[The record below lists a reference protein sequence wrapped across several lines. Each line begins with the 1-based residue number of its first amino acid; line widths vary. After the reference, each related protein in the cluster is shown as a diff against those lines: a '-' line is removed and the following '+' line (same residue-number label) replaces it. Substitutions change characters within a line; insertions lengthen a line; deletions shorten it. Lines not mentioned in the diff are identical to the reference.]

1 MEKTSF
7 FKLSMIGS
15 TIYLFLSLL
24 QIILYRSCQP
34 DIGFSQELF
43 WDYLN
48 SISLL
53 DSFFLSQFFEALWI
67 FGLLTLFLHFNN
79 IYLVNIHNVLLLM
92 LLILM
97 YSGIT
102 FCIWRSI
109 DTYIDE
115 LSSSSLRVLCDSAF
129 IFLHYIFYS
138 LLLYYLV
145 ELSKKIFFKNRQ
157 AFCLTSENSSLIH
170 AILFLAFICPILYSG
185 FRIIE
190 NLIMFFGH
198 GSVNLD
204 LKFTFIL
211 FILFCM
217 RVSKKNFMIS
227 FDEIQYARLFK
238 SVFVSSVLLLVNVL
252 ICLLLRGESRSFYFD
267 YSSLILD
274 YVKLFF
280 LVVFFLLLTYL
291 IFNKVTKYY
300 FLKFDNKK

>member
-24 QIILYRSCQP
+24 LIILYRSCQP

-43 WDYLN
+43 WYYLN
-48 SISLL
+48 SVSLL
-53 DSFFLSQFFEALWI
+53 DSFFLYQFFEALWL

-92 LLILM
+92 LLILA

-102 FCIWRSI
+102 FCIWCTI

-115 LSSSSLRVLCDSAF
+115 LSSLSQRILCYSAF

-138 LLLYYLV
+138 LLLYYLI
-145 ELSKKIFFKNRQ
+145 ELSKKFFLKHQQ
-157 AFCLTSENSSLIH
+157 AFCLTPQNSSLIH
-170 AILFLAFICPILYSG
+170 AILFLAFICPIFFSG
-185 FRIIE
+185 FEIIE
-190 NLIMFFGH
+190 VFYDL
-198 GSVNLD
+198 SVNPN
-204 LKFTFIL
+204 LKFTFVL

-238 SVFVSSVLLLVNVL
+238 SVFVSSVLLLLNVL
-252 ICLLLRGESRSFYFD
+252 IFLLLRGKSRSFYFD

-274 YVKLFF
+274 YIKLFF

>member
-1 MEKTSF
+1 
-7 FKLSMIGS
+7 L
-15 TIYLFLSLL
+15 
-24 QIILYRSCQP
+24 
-34 DIGFSQELF
+34 
-43 WDYLN
+43 
-48 SISLL
+48 
-53 DSFFLSQFFEALWI
+53 
-67 FGLLTLFLHFNN
+67 
-79 IYLVNIHNVLLLM
+79 
-92 LLILM
+92 LLILA

-145 ELSKKIFFKNRQ
+145 ELSKKYFLKNRQ

-170 AILFLAFICPILYSG
+170 AILFLAFICPILCSG
-185 FRIIE
+185 FEIIE
-190 NLIMFFGH
+190 NLIEVFCH
-198 GSVNLD
+198 KSVNPN
-204 LKFTFIL
+204 LKFTFVL

-238 SVFVSSVLLLVNVL
+238 SVFVSSVLLLLNVL

-280 LVVFFLLLTYL
+280 LVVFFLLLTFL

>member
-1 MEKTSF
+1 MEKASF

-15 TIYLFLSLL
+15 TIYLFLSFLL
-24 QIILYRSCQP
+24 IIFYCSCLP

-48 SISLL
+48 SVSLL
-53 DSFFLSQFFEALWI
+53 DSFFLYQFFEVLWL
-67 FGLLTLFLHFNN
+67 FGVLTLFLHFNN
-79 IYLVNIHNVLLLM
+79 IYLVNLHNVLLLM

-102 FCIWRSI
+102 FCIWCFI

-115 LSSSSLRVLCDSAF
+115 LSSLSQRILCYSAF

-138 LLLYYLV
+138 LLLYYLI
-145 ELSKKIFFKNRQ
+145 ELSKKFFLKHRQ
-157 AFCLTSENSSLIH
+157 AFRLTPQNSSLIH
-170 AILFLAFICPILYSG
+170 AILFLAFICPIFFSG
-185 FRIIE
+185 FEIIE
-190 NLIMFFGH
+190 VFYDL
-198 GSVNLD
+198 SVNPN
-204 LKFTFIL
+204 LKFTFVL

-238 SVFVSSVLLLVNVL
+238 SVFVSSVLLLLNVL
-252 ICLLLRGESRSFYFD
+252 IFLILRGKSRSFYFD

-274 YVKLFF
+274 YNKLFF

>member
-1 MEKTSF
+1 
-7 FKLSMIGS
+7 
-15 TIYLFLSLL
+15 
-24 QIILYRSCQP
+24 
-34 DIGFSQELF
+34 
-43 WDYLN
+43 
-48 SISLL
+48 
-53 DSFFLSQFFEALWI
+53 
-67 FGLLTLFLHFNN
+67 
-79 IYLVNIHNVLLLM
+79 
-92 LLILM
+92 
-97 YSGIT
+97 
-102 FCIWRSI
+102 
-109 DTYIDE
+109 
-115 LSSSSLRVLCDSAF
+115 
-129 IFLHYIFYS
+129 
-138 LLLYYLV
+138 
-145 ELSKKIFFKNRQ
+145 
-157 AFCLTSENSSLIH
+157 
-170 AILFLAFICPILYSG
+170 
-185 FRIIE
+185 
-190 NLIMFFGH
+190 MFFGH

>member
-1 MEKTSF
+1 MEKASF

-15 TIYLFLSLL
+15 TIYLFLSFLL
-24 QIILYRSCQP
+24 IIFYCSYLP

-48 SISLL
+48 SVSLL
-53 DSFFLSQFFEALWI
+53 DSFFLYQFFEVLWL
-67 FGLLTLFLHFNN
+67 FGVLTLFLHFNN
-79 IYLVNIHNVLLLM
+79 IYLVNLHNVLLLM

-102 FCIWRSI
+102 FCIWCFI

-115 LSSSSLRVLCDSAF
+115 LSSLSQRILCYSAF

-138 LLLYYLV
+138 LLLYYLI
-145 ELSKKIFFKNRQ
+145 ELSKKFFLKHRQ
-157 AFCLTSENSSLIH
+157 AFRLTPQNSSLIH

-185 FRIIE
+185 FEIIE
-190 NLIMFFGH
+190 NLIMVLGH
-198 GSVNLD
+198 GSVNRD

-238 SVFVSSVLLLVNVL
+238 SVFISSVLLLLNVL
-252 ICLLLRGESRSFYFD
+252 IFLLLRGKSRSFYFD

-274 YVKLFF
+274 YIKLFF

>member
-1 MEKTSF
+1 MEKMSF

-24 QIILYRSCQP
+24 LIILYRSCQP

-43 WDYLN
+43 WHYLN
-48 SISLL
+48 SVSLL
-53 DSFFLSQFFEALWI
+53 DSFFLYQFFEALWL

-79 IYLVNIHNVLLLM
+79 IYLVNKHNVLLLL
-92 LLILM
+92 LLILV

-109 DTYIDE
+109 ETYIDE
-115 LSSSSLRVLCDSAF
+115 LSSSSQSVLCYSAF

-138 LLLYYLV
+138 LLLYYLI
-145 ELSKKIFFKNRQ
+145 ELSKKFFLKHRQ
-157 AFCLTSENSSLIH
+157 AFRLTPQNSSLIH
-170 AILFLAFICPILYSG
+170 AILFLAFICPIFFSG
-185 FRIIE
+185 FEIIE
-190 NLIMFFGH
+190 VFYDL
-198 GSVNLD
+198 SVNPN
-204 LKFTFIL
+204 LKFTFVL

-238 SVFVSSVLLLVNVL
+238 SVFVSSVLLLLNVL

>member
-1 MEKTSF
+1 MEKASF

-15 TIYLFLSLL
+15 TIYLFLSFLL
-24 QIILYRSCQP
+24 IIFYCSCLP
-34 DIGFSQELF
+34 DTGFSQELF

-48 SISLL
+48 SVSLL
-53 DSFFLSQFFEALWI
+53 DSFFLYQFFEVLWL
-67 FGLLTLFLHFNN
+67 FGVLTLFLHFNN
-79 IYLVNIHNVLLLM
+79 IYLVNLHNVLLLM

-102 FCIWRSI
+102 FCIWCFI

-115 LSSSSLRVLCDSAF
+115 LSSLSQRILCYSAF

-138 LLLYYLV
+138 LLLYYLI
-145 ELSKKIFFKNRQ
+145 ELSKKFFLKHRQ
-157 AFCLTSENSSLIH
+157 AFRLTPQNSSLIH
-170 AILFLAFICPILYSG
+170 AILFLAFICPIFFSG
-185 FRIIE
+185 FEIIE
-190 NLIMFFGH
+190 VFYDL
-198 GSVNLD
+198 SVNPN
-204 LKFTFIL
+204 LKFTFVL

-238 SVFVSSVLLLVNVL
+238 SVFISSVLLLLNVL
-252 ICLLLRGESRSFYFD
+252 IFLLLRGKSRSFYFD

-274 YVKLFF
+274 YIKLFF

-291 IFNKVTKYY
+291 IFNKVTKHY

>member
-1 MEKTSF
+1 MEKASF

-15 TIYLFLSLL
+15 TIYLFLSFLL
-24 QIILYRSCQP
+24 IIFYCSCLP

-48 SISLL
+48 SVSLL
-53 DSFFLSQFFEALWI
+53 DSFFLYQFFEVLWL
-67 FGLLTLFLHFNN
+67 FGVLTLFLHFNN
-79 IYLVNIHNVLLLM
+79 IYLVNLHNVLLLM

-102 FCIWRSI
+102 FCIWCFI

-115 LSSSSLRVLCDSAF
+115 LSSLSQRILCYSAF

-138 LLLYYLV
+138 LLLYYLI
-145 ELSKKIFFKNRQ
+145 ELSKKFFLKHRQ
-157 AFCLTSENSSLIH
+157 AFRLTPQNSSLIH
-170 AILFLAFICPILYSG
+170 AILFLAFICPIFFSG
-185 FRIIE
+185 FEIIE
-190 NLIMFFGH
+190 VFYDL
-198 GSVNLD
+198 SVNPN
-204 LKFTFIL
+204 LKFTFVL

-238 SVFVSSVLLLVNVL
+238 SVFVSSVLLLLNVL
-252 ICLLLRGESRSFYFD
+252 IFLLLRGKSRSFYFD

-274 YVKLFF
+274 YNKLFF

>member
-1 MEKTSF
+1 MEKASF

-15 TIYLFLSLL
+15 TIYLFLSFLL
-24 QIILYRSCQP
+24 IILYRSWLP

-48 SISLL
+48 SVSLL
-53 DSFFLSQFFEALWI
+53 DSFFLYQFFEVLWL
-67 FGLLTLFLHFNN
+67 FGVLTLFLHFNN
-79 IYLVNIHNVLLLM
+79 IYLVNLHNILLLM

-102 FCIWRSI
+102 FCIWCFI

-115 LSSSSLRVLCDSAF
+115 LSSLSQRILCYSAF

-138 LLLYYLV
+138 LLLYYLI
-145 ELSKKIFFKNRQ
+145 ELSKKFFLKHRQ
-157 AFCLTSENSSLIH
+157 AFRLTPQNSSLIH
-170 AILFLAFICPILYSG
+170 AILFLAFICPIFFSG
-185 FRIIE
+185 FEIIE
-190 NLIMFFGH
+190 VFYDL
-198 GSVNLD
+198 SVNPN
-204 LKFTFIL
+204 LKFTFVL

-238 SVFVSSVLLLVNVL
+238 SVFVSSVLLLLNVL
-252 ICLLLRGESRSFYFD
+252 IFLLLRGKSRSFYFD

-274 YVKLFF
+274 YIKLFF

>member
-1 MEKTSF
+1 MEKASF

-15 TIYLFLSLL
+15 TIYLFLSFLL
-24 QIILYRSCQP
+24 IIFYCSWLP

-48 SISLL
+48 SVSLL
-53 DSFFLSQFFEALWI
+53 DSFFLYQFFEVLWL
-67 FGLLTLFLHFNN
+67 FGVLTLFLHFNN
-79 IYLVNIHNVLLLM
+79 IYLVNLHNVLLLM

-102 FCIWRSI
+102 FCIWCFI

-115 LSSSSLRVLCDSAF
+115 LSSLSQRILCYSAF

-138 LLLYYLV
+138 LLLYYLI
-145 ELSKKIFFKNRQ
+145 ELSKKFFLKHRQ
-157 AFCLTSENSSLIH
+157 AFRLTPQNSSLIH
-170 AILFLAFICPILYSG
+170 AILFLAFICPIFFSG
-185 FRIIE
+185 FEIIE
-190 NLIMFFGH
+190 VFYDL
-198 GSVNLD
+198 SVNPN
-204 LKFTFIL
+204 LKFTFVL

-238 SVFVSSVLLLVNVL
+238 SVFISSVLLLLNVL
-252 ICLLLRGESRSFYFD
+252 ICLLLRGKSRSFYFD

-274 YVKLFF
+274 YIKLFF

>member
-1 MEKTSF
+1 
-7 FKLSMIGS
+7 MIGS
-15 TIYLFLSLL
+15 TIYLFLSFLL
-24 QIILYRSCQP
+24 IILYRSCLP

-43 WDYLN
+43 WEN
-48 SISLL
+48 L
-53 DSFFLSQFFEALWI
+53 DSTSLDSLFLSHFFEALWL

-79 IYLVNIHNVLLLM
+79 IYLVNIHNVLLLL
-92 LLILM
+92 LLILA

-145 ELSKKIFFKNRQ
+145 ELSKKNFFKNRQ
-157 AFCLTSENSSLIH
+157 AFCLTPQNSSLIH

>member
-1 MEKTSF
+1 MEKASF

-15 TIYLFLSLL
+15 TIYLFLSFLL
-24 QIILYRSCQP
+24 IIFYCSCLP

-48 SISLL
+48 SVSLL
-53 DSFFLSQFFEALWI
+53 DSFFLYQFFEVLWL
-67 FGLLTLFLHFNN
+67 FGLLTLFLHVNN
-79 IYLVNIHNVLLLM
+79 IYLVNLHNILLLM

-102 FCIWRSI
+102 FCIWCFI

-115 LSSSSLRVLCDSAF
+115 LSSLSQRILCYSAF

-138 LLLYYLV
+138 LLLYYLI
-145 ELSKKIFFKNRQ
+145 ELSKKFFLKHRQ
-157 AFCLTSENSSLIH
+157 AFRLTPQNSSLIH
-170 AILFLAFICPILYSG
+170 AILFLAFICPIFFSG
-185 FRIIE
+185 FEIIE
-190 NLIMFFGH
+190 VFYDL
-198 GSVNLD
+198 SVNPN
-204 LKFTFIL
+204 LKFTFVL

-238 SVFVSSVLLLVNVL
+238 SVFVSSVLLLLNVL
-252 ICLLLRGESRSFYFD
+252 IFLLLRGKSRSFYFD

-274 YVKLFF
+274 YIKLFF

-300 FLKFDNKK
+300 FLKFDNNK

>member
-102 FCIWRSI
+102 FCIWCFI

-115 LSSSSLRVLCDSAF
+115 LSSLSQRILCYSAF

-138 LLLYYLV
+138 LLLYYLI
-145 ELSKKIFFKNRQ
+145 ELSKKFFLKHRQ
-157 AFCLTSENSSLIH
+157 AFCLTSQNSSLIH
-170 AILFLAFICPILYSG
+170 AILFLAFICPIFFSG
-185 FRIIE
+185 FEIIE
-190 NLIMFFGH
+190 VFYDL
-198 GSVNLD
+198 SVNPN
-204 LKFTFIL
+204 LKFTFVL

-227 FDEIQYARLFK
+227 FDEIQYVRLFK
-238 SVFVSSVLLLVNVL
+238 SVFVSSVLLLLNVL
-252 ICLLLRGESRSFYFD
+252 IFLLLRGKSRSFYFD
-267 YSSLILD
+267 YYSLILD
-274 YVKLFF
+274 YVKLLF

>member
-1 MEKTSF
+1 
-7 FKLSMIGS
+7 MIGS
-15 TIYLFLSLL
+15 TIYLFLSFLL
-24 QIILYRSCQP
+24 IILYRSCLP

-43 WDYLN
+43 WEN
-48 SISLL
+48 L
-53 DSFFLSQFFEALWI
+53 DSTSLDSLFLSHFFEALWL

-79 IYLVNIHNVLLLM
+79 IYLVNIHNVLLLL
-92 LLILM
+92 LLILA

-115 LSSSSLRVLCDSAF
+115 LSYSSLRVLCDSAF

-145 ELSKKIFFKNRQ
+145 ELSKKFFFKNRQ
-157 AFCLTSENSSLIH
+157 ASCLTSENSSLIH

-280 LVVFFLLLTYL
+280 
-291 IFNKVTKYY
+291 
-300 FLKFDNKK
+300 

>member
-1 MEKTSF
+1 MEKASF

-15 TIYLFLSLL
+15 TIYLFLSFLL
-24 QIILYRSCQP
+24 IIFYCSYLP

-48 SISLL
+48 SVSLL
-53 DSFFLSQFFEALWI
+53 DSFFLYQFFEVLWL
-67 FGLLTLFLHFNN
+67 FGVLTLFLHFNN
-79 IYLVNIHNVLLLM
+79 IYLVNLHNILLLM

-102 FCIWRSI
+102 FCIWCFI

-115 LSSSSLRVLCDSAF
+115 LSSLSQRILCYSAF

-138 LLLYYLV
+138 LLLYYLI
-145 ELSKKIFFKNRQ
+145 ELSKKFFLKHRQ
-157 AFCLTSENSSLIH
+157 AFRLTPQNSSLIH

-190 NLIMFFGH
+190 NLIMVLGH
-198 GSVNLD
+198 GSVNRD

-227 FDEIQYARLFK
+227 FDEIQYVRLFK
-238 SVFVSSVLLLVNVL
+238 SVFVSSVLLLLNVL

-280 LVVFFLLLTYL
+280 LVVFFLLLTFL

>member
-15 TIYLFLSLL
+15 TIYLFLSFLL
-24 QIILYRSCQP
+24 IILYRSCLP

-43 WDYLN
+43 WAN
-48 SISLL
+48 L
-53 DSFFLSQFFEALWI
+53 DSTSLGSLFISHFFEALWL

-79 IYLVNIHNVLLLM
+79 IYLVNIHNVLLLL
-92 LLILM
+92 LLILA

-145 ELSKKIFFKNRQ
+145 ELSKKYFFKNRQ

-170 AILFLAFICPILYSG
+170 VILFLAFICPILYSG

-190 NLIMFFGH
+190 NLIMVLGQ
-198 GSVNLD
+198 GSVNRD

-238 SVFVSSVLLLVNVL
+238 SVFVSSVLLLLNVL
-252 ICLLLRGESRSFYFD
+252 IFLLLRGKSRSFYFD

-274 YVKLFF
+274 YIKLFF